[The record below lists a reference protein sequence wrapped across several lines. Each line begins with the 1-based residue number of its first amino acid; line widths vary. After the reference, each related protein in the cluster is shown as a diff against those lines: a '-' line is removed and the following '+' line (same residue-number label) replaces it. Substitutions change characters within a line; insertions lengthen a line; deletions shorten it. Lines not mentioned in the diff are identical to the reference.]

1 MESFQ
6 GSLTPRTFFTSIRGP
21 SLLGMGGVALGVN
34 PAGQTLDPHVG
45 QGAVLCL
52 TDVETRPLGCRGQRG
67 IPSPGSQP
75 GTSPHVTMHPGSVWN
90 RFWSTGGT
98 LKTWFTRASE

>member
-1 MESFQ
+1 
-6 GSLTPRTFFTSIRGP
+6 
-21 SLLGMGGVALGVN
+21 MGGVALGVD

-45 QGAVLCL
+45 QGTVLCL

-75 GTSPHVTMHPGSVWN
+75 GTSPHVTMHPGSVW
-90 RFWSTGGT
+90 TGSGQLEGHSRRGSQGRVSDHILNHKGT
-98 LKTWFTRASE
+98 NPTTGAV